1 MLGCVS
7 VALRLRAGYPRSSH
21 HYAANTEKQ
30 NFVSQSQDVTSAG
43 SQPYP
48 IHHLAKGSL
57 DRADRL
63 LPPPPPPLPPPP
75 KLPRSVALGVSVAR
89 NRQPHLWKRC
99 TAWEDITEKG
109 RGSKSSP
116 APAISPSHTAPGWR
130 HPQLI
135 CPLIAIE
142 LHNKDETMFG
152 TFYIQP
158 YPILPS

>member
-1 MLGCVS
+1 MRRIRRTKTLFQSRKMSLVLGVNPTLSITWRRGVS
-7 VALRLRAGYPRSSH
+7 TGRTASFPFPHPSRRRA
-21 HYAANTEKQ
+21 AA
-30 NFVSQSQDVTSAG
+30 
-43 SQPYP
+43 
-48 IHHLAKGSL
+48 
-57 DRADRL
+57 
-63 LPPPPPPLPPPP
+63 PP

-109 RGSKSSP
+109 RGNKSSP

-130 HPQLI
+130 HPKLI

-142 LHNKDETMFG
+142 LRNKDETMFG

>member
-1 MLGCVS
+1 MRRIRRSKTLFHSRKMSLVLGVNPTLSITWRRGVS
-7 VALRLRAGYPRSSH
+7 TGRTASS
-21 HYAANTEKQ
+21 
-30 NFVSQSQDVTSAG
+30 
-43 SQPYP
+43 
-48 IHHLAKGSL
+48 
-57 DRADRL
+57 
-63 LPPPPPPLPPPP
+63 PPPLPPPP

-109 RGSKSSP
+109 RGNKSSP